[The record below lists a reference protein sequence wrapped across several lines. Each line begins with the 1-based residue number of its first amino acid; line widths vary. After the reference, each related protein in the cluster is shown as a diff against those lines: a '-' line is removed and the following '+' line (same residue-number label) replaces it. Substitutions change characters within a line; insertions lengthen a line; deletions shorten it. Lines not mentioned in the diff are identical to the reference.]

1 MSGIS
6 GVGPSGFD
14 VQRIRPARWWYW
26 VAGGILLLG
35 LLAAGLVGW
44 RAVSAFPSPAAE
56 LRAFEFETVTLHD
69 EGVTIYASQGSSS
82 GECQVRDSAG
92 NSIDLVPPSG
102 AQTVTI
108 NNRRWAVIYRTP
120 EPVPAGEYVVG
131 CSSDDDA
138 TVFGVGARTSV
149 FGVVGLIFLAL
160 GIAGLSF
167 LIACLVGLVVFF
179 RRRRPRQ
186 PR

>member
-1 MSGIS
+1 
-6 GVGPSGFD
+6 
-14 VQRIRPARWWYW
+14 
-26 VAGGILLLG
+26 
-35 LLAAGLVGW
+35 
-44 RAVSAFPSPAAE
+44 
-56 LRAFEFETVTLHD
+56 
-69 EGVTIYASQGSSS
+69 
-82 GECQVRDSAG
+82 
-92 NSIDLVPPSG
+92 
-102 AQTVTI
+102 
-108 NNRRWAVIYRTP
+108 IYRTRK
-120 EPVPAGEYVVG
+120 PVPAGEYVVG

-179 RRRRPRQ
+179 RRRSPRQ